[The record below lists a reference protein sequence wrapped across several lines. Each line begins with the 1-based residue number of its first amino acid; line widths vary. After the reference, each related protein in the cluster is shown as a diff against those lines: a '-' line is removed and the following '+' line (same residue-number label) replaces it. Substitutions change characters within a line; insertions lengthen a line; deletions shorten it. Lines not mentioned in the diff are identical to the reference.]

1 MSEIE
6 FDQIR
11 LDVLREITSIATG
24 NAATSLSA
32 LLGRKVDVTVPN
44 IMVESV
50 EKVPEILGGGGRI
63 ASVVYFLFSGKIS
76 GSILLVLSSPESLRL
91 ANLLTGQKVDK
102 MENLDEMGLS
112 ALKELGNIIIGSYM
126 RVLADELKVRIT
138 HSVPGFAYDML
149 GAILDELLAQMS
161 LKTEYAVIM
170 ESEFIVRE
178 EVRRGHLVFILE
190 PETTKAIIRALGT

>member
-63 ASVVYFLFSGKIS
+63 ASVVYFLISGKIS

-149 GAILDELLAQMS
+149 GAVLDELLAQMS

>member
-50 EKVPEILGGGGRI
+50 EKVPEILGGGGKI
-63 ASVVYFLFSGKIS
+63 VSVVYFLVSGKIS
-76 GSILLVLSSPESLRL
+76 GSILLVLSAPESLRL
-91 ANLLTGQKVDK
+91 ANLLTGQKVRK

-149 GAILDELLAQMS
+149 GAILDEILAQMS
-161 LKTEYAVIM
+161 LETEYAVIM
-170 ESEFIVRE
+170 ESEFIVRG

>member
-50 EKVPEILGGGGRI
+50 EKVPEILGGGGKI
-63 ASVVYFLFSGKIS
+63 VSVVYFLVSGKIS
-76 GSILLVLSSPESLRL
+76 GSILLVLSAPESLRL
-91 ANLLTGQKVDK
+91 ANLLTGQKVRK

-138 HSVPGFAYDML
+138 HSVPGFAYAML

-161 LKTEYAVIM
+161 LQTEYAVIM